1 MIPIPCQEVEA
12 VDPVTRNGTL
22 SCGHQD
28 VRCST
33 MYGSSPWERRA
44 RVGHLYPSGGLCDDE
59 VQLMAPSSVRFLTT
73 RLPFRSTGVEDDL
86 TMAEDL
92 ELHAGLL
99 ADADVDL
106 IAFNCTAA
114 SMLLGPET
122 LRQRITRATSLPVV
136 TTVEAVVDALRRL
149 QAERILLLNPYPRDV
164 EEREIDHLGRLGFSV
179 LDTRG
184 PRCRTPVEQGLIP
197 PEYWLTAALEFDRR
211 EADAI
216 LLSCAGTRVAEA
228 HHWIEAATGLPLI
241 TSNQALLWDVL
252 RTLRIDDPVPRF
264 GRLLMAGRSGTEET
278 A

>member
-1 MIPIPCQEVEA
+1 
-12 VDPVTRNGTL
+12 
-22 SCGHQD
+22 
-28 VRCST
+28 
-33 MYGSSPWERRA
+33 MYGAVKTPASRVA

-59 VQLMAPSSVRFLTT
+59 IQLMAPTGVQFLTT
-73 RLPFRSTGVEDDL
+73 RLPFRATGVADDL
-86 TMAEDL
+86 ALADDL

-99 ADADVDL
+99 ADAAVNL

-114 SMLLGPET
+114 SMLLGPEP
-122 LRQRITRATSLPVV
+122 LRRRIAAETSLPVV
-136 TTVEAVVDALRRL
+136 TTIEAVVEALRHLR
-149 QAERILLLNPYPRDV
+149 AERILLLDPYPPEV
-164 EEREIDHLGRLGFSV
+164 EEREIDHLERLGFTV
-179 LDTRG
+179 LDARG
-184 PRCRTPVEQGLIP
+184 PSCLTPVEQGLIP

-241 TSNQALLWDVL
+241 TSNQALLWEVL

-264 GRLLMAGRSGTEET
+264 GRLLMADRSGTEET